1 MILLKSF
8 MNPPA
13 SAAIV
18 MEGLCYAFQEDDRVK
33 PKQGPQLTTTDFWD
47 YAKRYLLN
55 DKLIKRIKKMKIE
68 EIRAINPANIV
79 KL

>member
-1 MILLKSF
+1 M
-8 MNPPA
+8 
-13 SAAIV
+13 
-18 MEGLCYAFQEDDRVK
+18 K
-33 PKQGPQLTTTDFWD
+33 PKQGPPLTTTDFWD